1 MLLELNKSDPLFE
14 SKCSFWRRDLS
25 VPYRRIRVCVGDNEN
40 SKTMLAFLRIAEAVR
55 LTTTTTITTITTYYT
70 TIATTT
76 TTNTTTI
83 AITMLGYHH

>member
-1 MLLELNKSDPLFE
+1 MLLELSKSDPLFE

-55 LTTTTTITTITTYYT
+55 GYHHAALLLTPTTAATTT
-70 TIATTT
+70 ATTT
-76 TTNTTTI
+76 TTTTT
-83 AITMLGYHH
+83 TTYQ